1 MLAPFALLLA
11 VEWGLRISG
20 NHIPTGFWLETEQ
33 EGRNRRIL
41 DANPA
46 FGARFVGP
54 TLARMPRPLRVP
66 QYGGSETHRVLVFG
80 ESAALGDPEP
90 AFGLTRFLQAE
101 LENRTN
107 GSNPEV
113 LNLGITALNSFAL
126 REIVRDSSELRMGAV
141 GCDWVFYPGNNE
153 VHGPFGP
160 GSGLTG
166 PAPSRTTV
174 LATLA
179 LRRTAIGQWIQ
190 RQRLAKPE
198 GLSMTQRFAGLEMF
212 TGNHVRSSDPA
223 VAQVHAKFEANLE
236 DMVHLALKGGAVRV
250 VLVTMAVNLTDSPP
264 FGSDLTSLT
273 NSPAYPA
280 WTNAVELA
288 RRSEEQADPAEP
300 VRLWTQASKLAPG
313 HAETRYRLGLA
324 KANAGDAAG
333 ARADLEAARDLD
345 TLRFRADSG
354 INEAIRR
361 VAAKFQDAGS
371 EKVVLVDAARELSGD
386 DPGRPPGADL
396 FYEHVHLRP
405 EGNHRLATLVADA
418 LSPRGPAPLSFEA
431 ARARLGWTPQAESR
445 IWTQIRSLVR
455 RPPFSFQSNAES
467 RNRYLDDRLAESTAQ
482 GRKLGLNAALEQVA
496 STLAKHTN
504 DWELREQHARLL
516 HTGRRWTNAAAEW
529 ARIVD
534 QAPNHLLAWYQL
546 GEAKAKSG
554 DFAGAIP
561 AYRRALTIRP
571 DFTDAGIGLGIAL
584 GQSGRLAEALAAMD
598 ETLSFDPSNADA
610 RVNRAITL
618 NALGRADEAADDL
631 RRAAAENRESSLPL
645 VRLAEMQSG
654 RKEFAKAA
662 ETLAEAV
669 KREPRNAALYH
680 RLATEMGRG
689 GLLLESEAAFRKALE
704 LDPTFLS
711 ARVDLGV
718 ALAQQRRFADA
729 VVEFEAALRQQ
740 PNHPTA
746 GTFLDRARQMLQ
758 TKGANP

>member
-20 NHIPTGFWLETEQ
+20 NHVPTGFWLETEDGAL
-33 EGRNRRIL
+33 E
-41 DANPA
+41 ANPA

-54 TLARMPRPLRVP
+54 TLARMPRPLRV
-66 QYGGSETHRVLVFG
+66 QRYGGSETHRVLVFG

-90 AFGLTRFLQAE
+90 AFGLPRFLQAE
-101 LENRTN
+101 LENRSPLGN
-107 GSNPEV
+107 QEV
-113 LNLGITALNSFAL
+113 LNLGITALNSYAL
-126 REIVRDSSELRMGAV
+126 REIARDTAESGVSGGV
-141 GCDWVFYPGNNE
+141 CDWVIYPGNNE

-160 GSGLTG
+160 GSGLAG
-166 PAPSRTTV
+166 PTPSRITV

-179 LRRTAIGQWIQ
+179 LRKTAIGQWIQ
-190 RQRLAKPE
+190 RRRLSKPE
-198 GLSMTQRFAGLEMF
+198 GLSLTQRFAGLEMF
-212 TGNHVRSSDPA
+212 TGNHVRATDSA
-223 VAQVHAKFEANLE
+223 VSQVHSNFEANLE
-236 DMVHLALKGGAVRV
+236 DMVRLALRAPTRRRI
-250 VLVTMAVNLTDSPP
+250 VLVTMAVNLTDCPP

-288 RRSEEQADPAEP
+288 RRSGEQADPAEP
-300 VRLWTQASKLAPG
+300 VRLWTQASQLAPG

-324 KANAGDAAG
+324 KADAGDVAG

-361 VAAKFQDAGS
+361 VAAKFRKEGFES
-371 EKVVLVDAARELSGD
+371 VLLVDAARELSGT

-405 EGNHRLATLVADA
+405 EGNHRLARLIADA
-418 LSPRGPAPLSFEA
+418 LSTADRGPSSAEAGLS
-431 ARARLGWTPQAESR
+431 RLGWTPQAESR

-455 RPPFSFQSNAES
+455 RPPFSFQSNSES

-482 GRKLGLNAALEQVA
+482 GRKLGLNAAIGQVSAMLE
-496 STLAKHTN
+496 KHTN

-529 ARIVD
+529 ERIVA
-534 QAPNHLLAWYQL
+534 QVPNHLMAWYQL
-546 GEAKAKSG
+546 GEAKAKGG

-561 AYRRALTIRP
+561 AYRRALAIRP

-584 GQSGRLAEALAAMD
+584 GQSGRLSEALAAMD
-598 ETLSFDPSNADA
+598 QTLSHDPSNADA

-669 KREPRNAALYH
+669 KREPRSAALYH

-704 LDPTFLS
+704 LDPSFLS

-729 VVEFEAALRQQ
+729 VVEFEAALRQH

>member
-20 NHIPTGFWLETEQ
+20 NHVPTGFWLETEDGVL
-33 EGRNRRIL
+33 ET
-41 DANPA
+41 NPA

-66 QYGGSETHRVLVFG
+66 RYGGSETHRVLVFG

-90 AFGLTRFLQAE
+90 AFGLPRFLQSE
-101 LENRTN
+101 LENRSTA
-107 GSNPEV
+107 GSPEV
-113 LNLGITALNSFAL
+113 LNLGITALNSYAL
-126 REIVRDSSELRMGAV
+126 REIARDTAESGLGAG

-160 GSGLTG
+160 GSGLVG
-166 PAPSRTTV
+166 PAPSRITV

-179 LRRTAIGQWIQ
+179 LRKSAIGQWIQ
-190 RQRLAKPE
+190 RQRLSKPE

-212 TGNHVRSSDPA
+212 TGNQVRATDSA
-223 VAQVHAKFEANLE
+223 VSQVHANFEANLE
-236 DMVHLALKGGAVRV
+236 NMVRLALRAGARKI
-250 VLVTMAVNLTDSPP
+250 VLVTMAVNLTDCPP

-288 RRSEEQADPAEP
+288 RRSVEQADPAEP
-300 VRLWTQASKLAPG
+300 VRLWTQAFQLAPG

-324 KANAGDAAG
+324 KADAGDVVG
-333 ARADLEAARDLD
+333 ARADLEAARDFD

-354 INEAIRR
+354 INESIRR
-361 VAAKFQDAGS
+361 VATKFQKEGFKS
-371 EKVVLVDAARELSGD
+371 VLLVDAARELSGT

-405 EGNHRLATLVADA
+405 EGNHRLARLIADA
-418 LSPRGPAPLSFEA
+418 LSTADRGPSSAESGL
-431 ARARLGWTPQAESR
+431 ARLGWTPQAESR

-455 RPPFSFQSNAES
+455 RPPFSFQSNSES

-482 GRKLGLNAALEQVA
+482 GRKLGLNAAIEQVSA
-496 STLAKHTN
+496 MLAKHTN

-529 ARIVD
+529 ERIVA
-534 QAPNHLLAWYQL
+534 QVPNHLMAWYQL
-546 GEAKAKSG
+546 GEAKAKGG

-561 AYRRALTIRP
+561 AYRRALAIRA
-571 DFTDAGIGLGIAL
+571 DFTDAGIGLGITL
-584 GQSGRLAEALAAMD
+584 GQSGRLSEALAAMD
-598 ETLSFDPSNADA
+598 QTLSHDPSNADA

-689 GLLLESEAAFRKALE
+689 GLLVESEAAFRKALE
-704 LDPTFLS
+704 LDPKFLS

-718 ALAQQRRFADA
+718 ALAQQRRYADA
-729 VVEFEAALRQQ
+729 IVEFEAALRQQ